1 MKLLVI
7 GNYYEP
13 EVTSGIYM
21 VKNLYEH
28 LAESGVEV
36 EVVIPSPSRGISKEQ
51 VEDYYGKDEI
61 LKDGKLHL
69 HRIKIFP
76 EGHSTLGRAIRYILI
91 QLRLYKAAKRICADV
106 VFCQSTPPIIGI
118 TASVIAKQKKIPF
131 VYNLHDVF
139 PDSMVN
145 AGMTHEGSWIFRVG
159 RIIENYVYKNAVH
172 IIAVSKGIQDN
183 VIQKGFDPNK
193 VSVVSNWVD
202 EEVVHFVPREKN
214 ELIRRWNLDPTKF
227 YAVYAGNLGTSQ
239 NIDVILDAAA
249 ITQDEDNILFLIIGN
264 GVEEERL
271 KKKAMDL
278 RLKNVMFFPMQP
290 YKDVSYVYSLGD
302 VDIVTCKPGVGTA
315 GMPSK
320 TWSIMATGR
329 PLLVCFDDHSELRGL
344 IDEIEAGLCVDPKN
358 AEGLAKNIKY
368 LAENH
373 VIREKM
379 GENGRRYI
387 DNNLTKRICVEKYYN
402 ILMRAVGNS

>member
-1 MKLLVI
+1 
-7 GNYYEP
+7 
-13 EVTSGIYM
+13 M

-28 LAESGVEV
+28 LAEKGVQV
-36 EVVIPSPSRGISKEQ
+36 DVFVPSPSRGISKEQ
-51 VEDYYGKDEI
+51 AEDYNGKDEI
-61 LKDGKLHL
+61 LKGGRLHL

-76 EGHSTLGRAIRYILI
+76 EGHNILGRAIRYGLI
-91 QLRLYKAAKRICADV
+91 QVRLYKAAKLICADV
-106 VFCQSTPPIIGI
+106 IFCQSTPPIIGI
-118 TASVIAKQKKIPF
+118 TASLIAKQKKIPF

-159 RIIENYVYKNAVH
+159 RIIENYIYKNAAH
-172 IIAVSKGIQDN
+172 IIAVSKGIRDN
-183 VIQKGFDPNK
+183 VIQKGVDPNK

-202 EEVVHFVPREKN
+202 EEAVHFVPREQN
-214 ELIRRWNLDPTKF
+214 ELINRWNLDPTKF

-249 ITQDEDNILFLIIGN
+249 KMQDEENILFLIIGN
-264 GVEEERL
+264 GVEEDRL

-278 RLKNVMFFPMQP
+278 QLKNILFFPMQP

-344 IDEIEAGLCVDPKN
+344 IDEIQAGLCVDPEN
-358 AEGLAKNIKY
+358 ADGLARNIQL
-368 LAENH
+368 LAENSI
-373 VIREKM
+373 IREKM
-379 GENGRRYI
+379 GNNGRQYI
-387 DNNLTKRICVEKYYN
+387 IKNLTKKICVEKYYTV
-402 ILMRAVGNS
+402 LLRAVENS